1 MHFGTGLA
9 LAICLIVSPLVAVPL
24 ALGLAP
30 TTDLTASL
38 SRSSRFLII
47 GDSLIEGG
55 IGTELEK
62 RLLNNN
68 VRLVHRQGKQSTGLL
83 HPERL
88 DWYQEIDKIFAN
100 QTYDVVIVMFG
111 LNDLANINTSQGKL
125 ILGTPEWQTAYAEKV
140 RHMLDKIFRQGKAKK
155 VVWLGA
161 PIAPDNYKYRQ
172 INNTNIQMINNLY
185 RRVLAKYDNAI
196 FIDTYTVYS
205 WQGRWTPV
213 MPDSQGV
220 WQRVRTRD
228 GIHITYA
235 GGKMMTDIVIKV
247 LQEHQIELQ

>member
-1 MHFGTGLA
+1 MHLWTRLA
-9 LAICLIVSPLVAVPL
+9 LVIFLIFCPVVAVPL
-24 ALGLAP
+24 SLGLAP
-30 TTDLTASL
+30 MSALTAPINRNSK
-38 SRSSRFLII
+38 FLII

-55 IGTELEK
+55 VGTELEK
-62 RLLNNN
+62 RLLSNK

-88 DWYQEIDKIFAN
+88 DWYQEIDKIFAK

-111 LNDLANINTSQGKL
+111 LNDLANINTSEGKL
-125 ILGTPEWQTAYAEKV
+125 ILGSPEWQTAYAAKV
-140 RHMLDKIFRQGKAKK
+140 TQMLDKIFRQGRAKK
-155 VVWLGA
+155 IVWLGA
-161 PIAPDNYKYRQ
+161 PIAPDNYKHRQ

-185 RRVLAKYDNAI
+185 RHVLAKYDNAI
-196 FIDTYTVYS
+196 FIDTYPVYS
-205 WQGRWTPV
+205 LQGRWTPV

-235 GGKMMTDIVIKV
+235 GGKIMTDVVIKV